1 MELGLKE
8 LAYLS
13 LVVFMLVFGYFIAL
27 LNSEEDVKNED
38 PKGSGTG
45 SQKEQRPWREAARCA
60 KHEGIADAPGILKDM
75 VG

>member
-13 LVVFMLVFGYFIAL
+13 LVVFMLVFGYFVVIVG
-27 LNSEEDVKNED
+27 SEEDIKNGNHDED

-45 SQKEQRPWREAARCA
+45 SQKEQRPSE
-60 KHEGIADAPGILKDM
+60 KPPGA
-75 VG
+75 